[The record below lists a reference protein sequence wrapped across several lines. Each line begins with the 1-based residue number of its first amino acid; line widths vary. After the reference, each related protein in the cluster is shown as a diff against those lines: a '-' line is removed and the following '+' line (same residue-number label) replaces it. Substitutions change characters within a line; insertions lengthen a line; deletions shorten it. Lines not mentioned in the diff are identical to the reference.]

1 MNNNQ
6 DKNNNYFSMMGLIKK
21 DDIGSFYGEGMWHN
35 FNSLEKVLNI
45 MDKEEMGEEDKHSI
59 PDVYGRAIQCKIT
72 FESAKRR
79 SEETGSYFYTREILE
94 WRGIITVIALQ
105 NY

>member
-35 FNSLEKVLNI
+35 FNSLEKVLKI
-45 MDKEEMGEEDKHSI
+45 STLFLMCTEELSSARLPLNLQRGE
-59 PDVYGRAIQCKIT
+59 
-72 FESAKRR
+72 AKKL
-79 SEETGSYFYTREILE
+79 GHIFIHGKY
-94 WRGIITVIALQ
+94 WNGGG
-105 NY
+105 